1 MRDILKMVFRVIK
14 IFILC
19 EVPMKKIFEN
29 LLPYKSSILVAL
41 LLMTAATVCDLML
54 PTIMSDIVDKGIY
67 LSDMEYIKKNCLYM
81 FIVALIGLVTVIF
94 GRKYTSEIVA
104 GFCCD
109 LRRMVFRKVSTMTF
123 GEMNEL
129 GTAALITRST
139 HDTET
144 LGWIASIFCG
154 NIITIPVLF
163 IGGVFLSF
171 RKDALLSL
179 ILLLFVPIVFAVVI
193 LIGRKIEPLWRIAD
207 EFIDKQNDIMRERLR
222 GIRVIRAFDKEEHEH
237 ERISEATWKM
247 AMNIIK
253 SNVSMGVIAPLA
265 LFLLN
270 FSVVLIVYIGAV
282 RMENGTSA
290 VSAGDIFAVIQYVTL
305 VMTSIMNA
313 AFVIVMIPHAKVAA
327 GRIGE
332 VISAEGIDD
341 QIPEEPLEFSG
352 DVVFDNVTFKYD
364 GASEPAVSNI
374 SFHIAPG
381 QKVSVIGGTGS
392 GKSTLVSLML
402 CFRMPT
408 EGKVIYDGRTTE
420 TLSHKTVRRNISC
433 VLQNSSIYSGTIK
446 DNILMGKPGAA
457 DEEIAEAAEIAEFS
471 DFVNGLD
478 DGFEHELNQSGK
490 NLSGGQKQ
498 RLSIARAVIKNAP
511 IYIFDDSFSAL
522 DFLTESKLRTKL
534 SKKAAGKTQ
543 IIITQR
549 VTSAMNSDIILVMDN
564 GKLVDSGKHTELLER
579 CGIYREIYA
588 SQTGGAK

>member
-1 MRDILKMVFRVIK
+1 
-14 IFILC
+14 
-19 EVPMKKIFEN
+19 MKKIFKN
-29 LLPYKSSILVAL
+29 LLPYKGRIMVAL
-41 LLMTAATVCDLML
+41 LFMTAATVCDLML
-54 PTIMSDIVDKGIY
+54 PTIMSNIVDKGIH
-67 LSDMEYIKKNCLYM
+67 LSDMEYIKTNCLNM
-81 FIVALIGLVTVIF
+81 FIVSVAGLLTVLV

-109 LRRMVFRKVSTMTF
+109 LRKMVFAKVNTMTF
-123 GEMNEL
+123 SEINEI

-154 NIITIPVLF
+154 SVITIPVLF

-171 RKDALLSL
+171 RKDVLLSL
-179 ILLLFVPIVFAVVI
+179 ILLLFIPIVFAVVI
-193 LIGRKIEPLWRIAD
+193 AVGRKIEPLWQISD
-207 EFIDKQNDIMRERLR
+207 EYIDKQNDIMRERLR
-222 GIRVIRAFDKEEHEH
+222 GIRVIRAFDKEAHEH
-237 ERISEATWKM
+237 DRIAKATKTM
-247 AMNIIK
+247 AEYIIK
-253 SNVSMGVIAPLA
+253 SNVSMGVISPLT

-270 FSVVLIVYIGAV
+270 LSVVLIVYIGAA
-282 RMENGTSA
+282 RMENGISA
-290 VSAGDIFAVIQYVTL
+290 VSAGDIFAIIQYVTL

-327 GRIGE
+327 NRIGE

-341 QIPEEPLEFSG
+341 KIPEEPLEFSG
-352 DVVFDNVTFKYD
+352 DIIFDHATFKYD
-364 GASEPAVSNI
+364 GATEPAVSDI
-374 SFHIAPG
+374 SFHITPG

-408 EGKVIYDGRTTE
+408 EGRVIYDGRPTTE
-420 TLSHKTVRRNISC
+420 LSHKTVRRNISC

-446 DNILMGKPGAA
+446 DNILMGKPDA
-457 DEEIAEAAEIAEFS
+457 DNSEILEAAEIAEFS
-471 DFVNGLD
+471 DFVKSLD

-498 RLSIARAVIKNAP
+498 RLSIARAIIKNAP

-534 SKKAAGKTQ
+534 SEKAKGKTQ

-549 VTSAMNSDIILVMDN
+549 VTSAMNSDVILVMDN
-564 GKLVDSGKHTELLER
+564 GKLVDSGKHSELLER
-579 CGIYREIYA
+579 CKIYREIYA
-588 SQTGGAK
+588 SQTGGTK

>member
-1 MRDILKMVFRVIK
+1 
-14 IFILC
+14 
-19 EVPMKKIFEN
+19 MKKIFKN
-29 LLPYKSSILVAL
+29 LLPYKGRIMVAL
-41 LLMTAATVCDLML
+41 LFMTFATVCDLML
-54 PTIMSDIVDKGIY
+54 PTIMSNIVDKGIH
-67 LSDMEYIKKNCLYM
+67 LSDMEYIKTNCLYM
-81 FIVALIGLVTVIF
+81 FIVSLAGLLTVIV

-109 LRRMVFRKVSTMTF
+109 LRRMVFKKVNTMTF
-123 GEMNEL
+123 GEMNEI

-163 IGGVFLSF
+163 IGGVVLSL
-171 RKDALLSL
+171 RKDILLSL
-179 ILLLFVPIVFAVVI
+179 ILLLFVPVVFAVVI
-193 LIGRKIEPLWRIAD
+193 AIGRKIEPLWRISD
-207 EFIDKQNDIMRERLR
+207 EYIDKQNDIMRERLR
-222 GIRVIRAFDKEEHEH
+222 GIRVIRAFDKEAHEH
-237 ERISEATWKM
+237 ERISHATKTM
-247 AMNIIK
+247 ASYIIK
-253 SNVSMGVIAPLA
+253 SNVSMGIISPLT

-270 FSVVLIVYIGAV
+270 FSVVLIVYIGAM
-282 RMENGTSA
+282 RMENGISA
-290 VSAGDIFAVIQYVTL
+290 VSAGDIFAIIQYVTL

-327 GRIGE
+327 DRIGE

-341 QIPEEPLEFSG
+341 KIPEEPLEFSG
-352 DVVFDNVTFKYD
+352 DIVFDHATFKYD
-364 GASEPAVSNI
+364 GASEPAVSDI
-374 SFHIAPG
+374 SFHIKPG
-381 QKVSVIGGTGS
+381 QKISVIGGTGS

-408 EGKVIYDGRTTE
+408 EGEVIYDGRPTSS
-420 TLSHKTVRRNISC
+420 LSHKTVRKNISC

-446 DNILMGKPGAA
+446 DNILMGKPDASNDEINEAA
-457 DEEIAEAAEIAEFS
+457 DIAELSDYIAT
-471 DFVNGLD
+471 LD

-534 SKKAAGKTQ
+534 SEKAKGKTQ

-549 VTSAMNSDIILVMDN
+549 VTSAMNSDMILVMDN
-564 GKLVDSGKHTELLER
+564 GKLVDSGKHSELLER
-579 CGIYREIYA
+579 CRIYQEIYA

>member
-1 MRDILKMVFRVIK
+1 
-14 IFILC
+14 
-19 EVPMKKIFEN
+19 MKKIFKN
-29 LLPYKSSILVAL
+29 LLPYKGRIMVAL
-41 LLMTAATVCDLML
+41 LFMTVATVCDLML
-54 PTIMSDIVDKGIY
+54 PTIMSNIVDKGIH
-67 LSDMEYIKKNCLYM
+67 LLDMEYIKTNCLNM
-81 FIVALIGLVTVIF
+81 FIVSVAGLLTVLV

-109 LRRMVFRKVSTMTF
+109 LRKMVFAKVNTMTF
-123 GEMNEL
+123 SEINEI

-154 NIITIPVLF
+154 SVITIPVLF

-171 RKDALLSL
+171 RKDVLLSL
-179 ILLLFVPIVFAVVI
+179 ILLLFIPIVFAVVI
-193 LIGRKIEPLWRIAD
+193 AVGRKIEPLWQISD
-207 EFIDKQNDIMRERLR
+207 EYIDKQNDIMRERLR
-222 GIRVIRAFDKEEHEH
+222 GIRVIRAFDKEAHEH
-237 ERISEATWKM
+237 DRIAKATKTM
-247 AMNIIK
+247 AEYIIK
-253 SNVSMGVIAPLA
+253 SNVSMGVISPLT

-270 FSVVLIVYIGAV
+270 FSVILIVYIGAM
-282 RMENGTSA
+282 RMENGISA
-290 VSAGDIFAVIQYVTL
+290 VSAGDIFAIIQYVTL

-341 QIPEEPLEFSG
+341 KIPEEPLEFSG
-352 DVVFDNVTFKYD
+352 DIVFDHATFKYD
-364 GASEPAVSNI
+364 GATEPAVSDI
-374 SFHIAPG
+374 SFHITPG

-408 EGKVIYDGRTTE
+408 EGRVIYDGRPTTE
-420 TLSHKTVRRNISC
+420 LSHKTVRRNISC

-446 DNILMGKPGAA
+446 DNILMGKPDA
-457 DEEIAEAAEIAEFS
+457 DNSEILEAAEIAEFS
-471 DFVNGLD
+471 DFVKSLD

-498 RLSIARAVIKNAP
+498 RLSIARAIIKNAP

-534 SKKAAGKTQ
+534 SEKAKGKTQ

-549 VTSAMNSDIILVMDN
+549 ATSAMNSDVILVMDN
-564 GKLVDSGKHTELLER
+564 GKLVDSGKHSELLER
-579 CGIYREIYA
+579 CKIYREIYA

>member
-1 MRDILKMVFRVIK
+1 
-14 IFILC
+14 
-19 EVPMKKIFEN
+19 MKKIFKN
-29 LLPYKSSILVAL
+29 LLPYKGRIMVAL
-41 LLMTAATVCDLML
+41 LFMTVATVCDLML
-54 PTIMSDIVDKGIY
+54 PTIMSNIVDKGIH
-67 LSDMEYIKKNCLYM
+67 LSDMEYIKTNCLNM
-81 FIVALIGLVTVIF
+81 FIVSVVGLLTVLV

-109 LRRMVFRKVSTMTF
+109 LRKMVFAKVNTMTF
-123 GEMNEL
+123 SEINEI

-154 NIITIPVLF
+154 SVITIPVLF

-171 RKDALLSL
+171 RKDVLLSL
-179 ILLLFVPIVFAVVI
+179 ILLLFIPIVFAVVI
-193 LIGRKIEPLWRIAD
+193 AVGRKIEPLWQISD
-207 EFIDKQNDIMRERLR
+207 EYIDKQNDIMRERLR
-222 GIRVIRAFDKEEHEH
+222 GIRVIRAFDKEAHEH
-237 ERISEATWKM
+237 ERIAKATKTM
-247 AMNIIK
+247 AEYIIK
-253 SNVSMGVIAPLA
+253 SNVSMGVISPLT

-270 FSVVLIVYIGAV
+270 LSVVLIVYIGAA
-282 RMENGTSA
+282 RMENGISA
-290 VSAGDIFAVIQYVTL
+290 VSAGDIFAIIQYVTL

-327 GRIGE
+327 NRIGE

-341 QIPEEPLEFSG
+341 KIPEEPLEFSG
-352 DVVFDNVTFKYD
+352 DIVFDHATFKYD
-364 GASEPAVSNI
+364 GATEPAVSDI
-374 SFHIAPG
+374 SFHITPG

-408 EGKVIYDGRTTE
+408 EGRVIYDGRPTTE
-420 TLSHKTVRRNISC
+420 LSHKTVRRNISC

-446 DNILMGKPGAA
+446 DNILMGKPDA
-457 DEEIAEAAEIAEFS
+457 DNSEILEAAEIAEFS
-471 DFVNGLD
+471 DFVKSLD

-498 RLSIARAVIKNAP
+498 RLSIARAIIKNAP

-534 SKKAAGKTQ
+534 SEKAKGKTQ

-549 VTSAMNSDIILVMDN
+549 VTSAMNSDVILVMDN
-564 GKLVDSGKHTELLER
+564 GKLVDSGKHSELLER
-579 CGIYREIYA
+579 CKIYREIYA

>member
-1 MRDILKMVFRVIK
+1 
-14 IFILC
+14 
-19 EVPMKKIFEN
+19 MKKIFKN
-29 LLPYKSSILVAL
+29 LIPYKSSILAAL

-54 PTIMSDIVDKGIY
+54 PTIMSNIVDKGIY
-67 LSDMEYIKKNCLYM
+67 LSDMEYIKRNCLYM
-81 FIVALIGLVTVIF
+81 FIVALAGLVTVVF
-94 GRKYTSEIVA
+94 GRMYSSKVVA

-109 LRRMVFRKVSTMTF
+109 LRRMVFAKVSTMTF

-154 NIITIPVLF
+154 SVITIPVLF
-163 IGGVFLSF
+163 LGGVILSF
-171 RKDALLSL
+171 RKDVLLSL
-179 ILLLFVPIVFAVVI
+179 VLLIAIPIVFAVVI

-222 GIRVIRAFDKEEHEH
+222 GIRVIRAFDKEDHEH

-270 FSVVLIVYIGAV
+270 FSVVLIVYLGAV
-282 RMENGTSA
+282 RMETGASA
-290 VSAGDIFAVIQYVTL
+290 VSAGDIFAAIQYVTL

-341 QIPEEPLEFSG
+341 RIPEEPLEFSG
-352 DVVFDNVTFKYD
+352 DIIFDNVTFKYE
-364 GASEPAVSNI
+364 GAAEPAVSGI

-408 EGKVIYDGRTTE
+408 EGKVIYDGRATE
-420 TLSHKTVRRNISC
+420 TLSHKTVRRNIST
-433 VLQNSSIYSGTIK
+433 VLQNSAIYSGTIK
-446 DNILMGKPGAA
+446 DNILMGKPGAT
-457 DEEIAEAAEIAEFS
+457 DEEIMEAAEIAEFS
-471 DFVNGLD
+471 DFVKTLD
-478 DGFEHELNQSGK
+478 DGFEHGINQSGK

-534 SKKAAGKTQ
+534 GKKAAGKTQ

-549 VTSAMNSDIILVMDN
+549 VTSAMNSDMILVMDN
-564 GKLVDSGKHTELLER
+564 GKLVDSGKHKELLER
-579 CGIYREIYA
+579 CRIYQEIYA

>member
-1 MRDILKMVFRVIK
+1 
-14 IFILC
+14 
-19 EVPMKKIFEN
+19 MKKIFEN
-29 LLPYKSSILVAL
+29 LIPYKNSILVAL
-41 LLMTAATVCDLML
+41 FLMTSATVCDLML

-67 LSDMEYIKKNCLYM
+67 LSDIEFIKRNCLYM
-81 FIVALIGLVTVIF
+81 FIVALIGLVTVIL
-94 GRKYTSEIVA
+94 GRRYTSRIVA

-109 LRRMVFRKVSTMTF
+109 LRRMVFAKVSTMTF

-144 LGWIASIFCG
+144 LGWIASILCS
-154 NIITIPVLF
+154 NVITIPVLF
-163 IGGVFLSF
+163 IGGVVLSF
-171 RKDALLSL
+171 RKDVLLSM

-237 ERISEATWKM
+237 ERISDATWKM

-253 SNVSMGVIAPLA
+253 SNVSMGVISPLA

-282 RMENGTSA
+282 RMENGVSA

-305 VMTSIMNA
+305 VMTSIINA

-332 VISAEGIDD
+332 VISAKGIDD
-341 QIPEEPLEFSG
+341 TIAEEEINFSG
-352 DVVFDNVTFKYD
+352 RIVFDNVTFKYD
-364 GASEPAVSNI
+364 GATEPAVSNI
-374 SFHIAPG
+374 SFSVEPG
-381 QKVSVIGGTGS
+381 QKISVIGGTGS

-408 EGKVIYDGRTTE
+408 EGKVVYDGRSTE

-433 VLQNSSIYSGTIK
+433 VLQNSAIYSGTIK
-446 DNILMGKPGAA
+446 DNILMGKPGAT
-457 DEEIAEAAEIAEFS
+457 DEDIFEAAEIAEFG
-471 DFVNGLD
+471 DFIRTLDNGLD
-478 DGFEHELNQSGK
+478 HELNQSGK

-534 SKKAAGKTQ
+534 SQKAKGKTQ

-549 VTSAMNSDIILVMDN
+549 VTSAMNSDMILVMDN
-564 GKLVDSGKHTELLER
+564 GKLVDSGKHSELLER
-579 CGIYREIYA
+579 CKIYQEIYA

>member
-1 MRDILKMVFRVIK
+1 
-14 IFILC
+14 
-19 EVPMKKIFEN
+19 MKKIFKN
-29 LLPYKSSILVAL
+29 LLPYKNRIMVAL
-41 LLMTAATVCDLML
+41 FFMTAATICDLML
-54 PTIMSDIVDKGIY
+54 PTIMSNIVDNGIY
-67 LSDMEYIKKNCLYM
+67 LSDMEYIKRNCLYM
-81 FIVALIGLVTVIF
+81 FLVSLAGLLTVII

-109 LRRMVFRKVSTMTF
+109 LRRMVFAKVNTMTF
-123 GEMNEL
+123 GEINEI

-163 IGGVFLSF
+163 IGGVVLSF
-171 RKDALLSL
+171 RKDVLLSL
-179 ILLLFVPIVFAVVI
+179 ILLLFVPVVFIVVSA
-193 LIGRKIEPLWRIAD
+193 IGKKIEPLWRISD

-222 GIRVIRAFDKEEHEH
+222 GIRVIRAFDKEDHEH
-237 ERISEATWKM
+237 ERISDATKTM
-247 AMNIIK
+247 ASYIIK
-253 SNVSMGVIAPLA
+253 SNVSMGVISPLT

-270 FSVVLIVYIGAV
+270 FSVILIVYIGAM
-282 RMENGTSA
+282 RMENGISA
-290 VSAGDIFAVIQYVTL
+290 VSAGDIFAIIQYVTL

-341 QIPEEPLEFSG
+341 KIPEEPLEFSG
-352 DVVFDNVTFKYD
+352 DIVFDHATFKYD
-364 GASEPAVSNI
+364 GASEPAVSDI
-374 SFHIAPG
+374 SFHIKPG

-408 EGKVIYDGRTTE
+408 EGKVIYDGRSTD
-420 TLSHKTVRRNISC
+420 TLRHKTVRKNISC

-446 DNILMGKPGAA
+446 DNILMGKPDAS
-457 DEEIAEAAEIAEFS
+457 ENEISNAAEIAELAG
-471 DFVNGLD
+471 FVSTLD
-478 DGFEHELNQSGK
+478 DGIEHELNQSGR

-511 IYIFDDSFSAL
+511 IYIFDNSFSAL
-522 DFLTESKLRTKL
+522 DFLTESKLRNKL
-534 SKKAAGKTQ
+534 SEKAKGKTQ
-543 IIITQR
+543 IVITQR
-549 VTSAMNSDIILVMDN
+549 VTSAMNSDMILVMDN
-564 GKLVDSGKHTELLER
+564 GRLVDIGKHSELLER
-579 CGIYREIYA
+579 CKIYQEIYA

>member
-1 MRDILKMVFRVIK
+1 
-14 IFILC
+14 
-19 EVPMKKIFEN
+19 MKKIFEN
-29 LLPYKSSILVAL
+29 LLHYKSSIPVAL
-41 LLMTAATVCDLML
+41 LFMTAATVCDLML
-54 PTIMSDIVDKGIY
+54 PTIMSNIVDKGIY
-67 LSDMEYIKKNCLYM
+67 LSDMEYIKQNCLYM
-81 FIVALIGLVTVIF
+81 FIVALTGLVTVVI
-94 GRKYTSEIVA
+94 GRKLTAEIVA

-109 LRRMVFRKVSTMTF
+109 LRRMVFRKVNTMTF
-123 GEMNEL
+123 GEMNEI

-163 IGGVFLSF
+163 IGGVVLSF
-171 RKDALLSL
+171 RKDVILSL
-179 ILLLFVPIVFAVVI
+179 ILLLFVPILFAVVV

-237 ERISEATWKM
+237 GRISEATVKM

-253 SNVSMGVIAPLA
+253 SNVSMGIIAPLA
-265 LFLLN
+265 LFMLN
-270 FSVVLIVYIGAV
+270 FSVVLIVYIGSV
-282 RMENGTSA
+282 RMETGASA

-305 VMTSIMNA
+305 VMTSIINA

-327 GRIGE
+327 NRIGE
-332 VISAEGIDD
+332 VVSAKGYDD
-341 QIPEEPLEFSG
+341 EIPEENLEFSG
-352 DVVFDNVTFKYD
+352 GITFDNVSFKYD
-364 GASEPAVSNI
+364 GATEPAVSNI
-374 SFHIAPG
+374 SFRIEPG
-381 QKVSVIGGTGS
+381 QKVSIIGGTGS

-408 EGKVIYDGRTTE
+408 EGKVIYDGRATE

-433 VLQNSSIYSGTIK
+433 VLQNSSIYSGTIR
-446 DNILMGKPGAA
+446 DNIVMGKPHAT
-457 DEEIAEAAEIAEFS
+457 DEEIREAAEIAELS
-471 DFVNGLD
+471 DFVNSLEK
-478 DGFEHELNQSGK
+478 GFEHELNQSGK

-498 RLSIARAVIKNAP
+498 RLSIARAVIRNAP

-522 DFLTESKLRTKL
+522 DFLTESRVRTKL

-549 VTSAMNSDIILVMDN
+549 VTSAMNSDLILVMDN
-564 GKLVDSGKHTELLER
+564 GKLVDSGKHSELLER
-579 CGIYREIYA
+579 CKIYREIYA
-588 SQTGGAK
+588 SQTGGANL

>member
-1 MRDILKMVFRVIK
+1 
-14 IFILC
+14 
-19 EVPMKKIFEN
+19 MKKIFKN
-29 LLPYKSSILVAL
+29 LLPYKGRIMVAL
-41 LLMTAATVCDLML
+41 LFMTVATVCDLML
-54 PTIMSDIVDKGIY
+54 PTIMSNIVDKGIH
-67 LSDMEYIKKNCLYM
+67 LSDMEYIKTNCLNM
-81 FIVALIGLVTVIF
+81 FIVSVVGLLTVLV

-109 LRRMVFRKVSTMTF
+109 LRKMVFAKVNTMTF
-123 GEMNEL
+123 SEINEI

-154 NIITIPVLF
+154 SVITIPVLF

-171 RKDALLSL
+171 RKDVLLSL
-179 ILLLFVPIVFAVVI
+179 ILLLFIPIVFAVVI
-193 LIGRKIEPLWRIAD
+193 AVGRKIEPLWQISD
-207 EFIDKQNDIMRERLR
+207 EYIDKQNDIMRERLR
-222 GIRVIRAFDKEEHEH
+222 GIRVIRAFDKEAHEH
-237 ERISEATWKM
+237 DRIAKATKTM
-247 AMNIIK
+247 AEYIIK
-253 SNVSMGVIAPLA
+253 SNVSMGVISPLT

-270 FSVVLIVYIGAV
+270 LSVVLIVYIGAA
-282 RMENGTSA
+282 RMENGISA
-290 VSAGDIFAVIQYVTL
+290 VSAGDIFAIIQYVTL

-327 GRIGE
+327 NRIGE

-341 QIPEEPLEFSG
+341 KIPEEPLEFSG
-352 DVVFDNVTFKYD
+352 DIVFDHATFKYD
-364 GASEPAVSNI
+364 GATEPAVSDI
-374 SFHIAPG
+374 SFHITPG

-408 EGKVIYDGRTTE
+408 EGRVIYDGRPTTE
-420 TLSHKTVRRNISC
+420 LSHKTVRRNISC

-446 DNILMGKPGAA
+446 DNILMGKPDA
-457 DEEIAEAAEIAEFS
+457 DNSEILEAAKIAEFS
-471 DFVNGLD
+471 DFVKSLD

-498 RLSIARAVIKNAP
+498 RLSIARAIIKNAP

-534 SKKAAGKTQ
+534 SEKAKGKTQ

-549 VTSAMNSDIILVMDN
+549 VTSAMNSDVILVMDN
-564 GKLVDSGKHTELLER
+564 GKLVDSGKHSELLER
-579 CGIYREIYA
+579 CKIYREIYA

>member
-1 MRDILKMVFRVIK
+1 
-14 IFILC
+14 
-19 EVPMKKIFEN
+19 MKKIFEN
-29 LLPYKSSILVAL
+29 LLHYKSSIPVAL
-41 LLMTAATVCDLML
+41 LFMTAATVCDLML
-54 PTIMSDIVDKGIY
+54 PTIMSNIVDKGIY
-67 LSDMEYIKKNCLYM
+67 LSDMEYIKQNCLYM
-81 FIVALIGLVTVIF
+81 FIVALTGLVTVVI
-94 GRKYTSEIVA
+94 GRKLTAEIVA

-109 LRRMVFRKVSTMTF
+109 LRRMVFRKVNTMTF
-123 GEMNEL
+123 GEMNEI

-163 IGGVFLSF
+163 IGGVVLSF
-171 RKDALLSL
+171 RKDVILSL
-179 ILLLFVPIVFAVVI
+179 ILLLFVPVLFAVVV

-237 ERISEATWKM
+237 GRISEATVKM

-253 SNVSMGVIAPLA
+253 SNVSMGIIAPLA
-265 LFLLN
+265 LFMLN
-270 FSVVLIVYIGAV
+270 FSVVLIVYIGSV
-282 RMENGTSA
+282 RMETGASA

-305 VMTSIMNA
+305 VMTSIINA

-327 GRIGE
+327 NRIGE
-332 VISAEGIDD
+332 VVSAKGYDD
-341 QIPEEPLEFSG
+341 EIPEEDLEFSG
-352 DVVFDNVTFKYD
+352 GITFDNVSFRYD
-364 GASEPAVSNI
+364 GATEPAVSNI
-374 SFHIAPG
+374 SFRIEPG

-408 EGKVIYDGRTTE
+408 EGKVIYDGRATE

-433 VLQNSSIYSGTIK
+433 VLQNSSIYSGTIR
-446 DNILMGKPGAA
+446 DNIVMGKPHAT
-457 DEEIAEAAEIAEFS
+457 DEEIREAAEIAELS
-471 DFVNGLD
+471 DFVDSLEK
-478 DGFEHELNQSGK
+478 GFEHELNQSGK

-498 RLSIARAVIKNAP
+498 RLSIARAVIRNAP

-522 DFLTESKLRTKL
+522 DFLTESRVRTKL

-549 VTSAMNSDIILVMDN
+549 VTSAMNSDLILVMDN
-564 GKLVDSGKHTELLER
+564 GKLVDSGKHSELLER
-579 CGIYREIYA
+579 CKIYREIYA
-588 SQTGGAK
+588 SQTGGANL

>member
-1 MRDILKMVFRVIK
+1 
-14 IFILC
+14 
-19 EVPMKKIFEN
+19 MKKIFKN
-29 LLPYKSSILVAL
+29 LLPYKNRIMVAL
-41 LLMTAATVCDLML
+41 FFMTAATICDLML
-54 PTIMSDIVDKGIY
+54 PTIMSNIVDNGIY
-67 LSDMEYIKKNCLYM
+67 LSDMEYIKRNCLYM
-81 FIVALIGLVTVIF
+81 FLVSLAGLLTVII

-109 LRRMVFRKVSTMTF
+109 LRRMVFAKVNTMTF
-123 GEMNEL
+123 GEINEI

-163 IGGVFLSF
+163 VGGVVLSF
-171 RKDALLSL
+171 RKDVLLSL
-179 ILLLFVPIVFAVVI
+179 ILLLFVPVVFIVVSA
-193 LIGRKIEPLWRIAD
+193 IGKKIEPLWRISD

-222 GIRVIRAFDKEEHEH
+222 GIRVIRAFDKEDHEH
-237 ERISEATWKM
+237 ERISDATKTM
-247 AMNIIK
+247 ASYIIK
-253 SNVSMGVIAPLA
+253 SNVSMGVISPLT

-270 FSVVLIVYIGAV
+270 FSVVLIVYIGAM
-282 RMENGTSA
+282 RMENGISA
-290 VSAGDIFAVIQYVTL
+290 VSAGDIFAIIQYVTL

-327 GRIGE
+327 VRIGE

-341 QIPEEPLEFSG
+341 KIPEEPLEFSG
-352 DVVFDNVTFKYD
+352 DIVFDHATFKYD
-364 GASEPAVSNI
+364 GASEPAVSDI
-374 SFHIAPG
+374 SFHIKPG
-381 QKVSVIGGTGS
+381 QRVSVIGGTGS

-408 EGKVIYDGRTTE
+408 EGKVIYDGRSTD
-420 TLSHKTVRRNISC
+420 TLSHKTVRKNISC

-446 DNILMGKPGAA
+446 DNILMGKPDAS
-457 DEEIAEAAEIAEFS
+457 ESEISNAAEIAELA
-471 DFVNGLD
+471 DFVFTLD
-478 DGFEHELNQSGK
+478 DGFEHELNQSGR

-534 SKKAAGKTQ
+534 SEKAKGKTQ
-543 IIITQR
+543 IVITQR

-564 GKLVDSGKHTELLER
+564 GKLVDSGKHSELLER
-579 CGIYREIYA
+579 CKIYQEIYA

>member
-1 MRDILKMVFRVIK
+1 
-14 IFILC
+14 
-19 EVPMKKIFEN
+19 MKKIFEN
-29 LLPYKSSILVAL
+29 LLHYKSSIPVAL
-41 LLMTAATVCDLML
+41 LFMTAATVCDLML
-54 PTIMSDIVDKGIY
+54 PTIMSNIVDKGIY
-67 LSDMEYIKKNCLYM
+67 LSDMEYIKQNCLYM
-81 FIVALIGLVTVIF
+81 FIVALTGLVTVVI
-94 GRKYTSEIVA
+94 GRKLTAEIVA

-109 LRRMVFRKVSTMTF
+109 LRRMVFRKVNTMTF
-123 GEMNEL
+123 GEMNEI

-163 IGGVFLSF
+163 IGGVVLSF
-171 RKDALLSL
+171 RKDVILSL
-179 ILLLFVPIVFAVVI
+179 ILLLFVPVLFAVVV

-237 ERISEATWKM
+237 GRISEATVKM

-253 SNVSMGVIAPLA
+253 SNVSMGIIAPLA
-265 LFLLN
+265 LFMLN
-270 FSVVLIVYIGAV
+270 FSVVLIVYIGSV
-282 RMENGTSA
+282 RMETGASA

-305 VMTSIMNA
+305 VMTSIINA

-327 GRIGE
+327 NRIGE
-332 VISAEGIDD
+332 VVSAKGYDD
-341 QIPEEPLEFSG
+341 EIPEEDLEFSG
-352 DVVFDNVTFKYD
+352 GITFDNVSFKYD
-364 GASEPAVSNI
+364 GATEPAVSNI
-374 SFHIAPG
+374 SFRIEPG

-408 EGKVIYDGRTTE
+408 EGKVIYDGRATE

-433 VLQNSSIYSGTIK
+433 VLQNSSIYSGTIR
-446 DNILMGKPGAA
+446 DNIVMGKPHAT
-457 DEEIAEAAEIAEFS
+457 DEEIREAAEIAELS
-471 DFVNGLD
+471 DFVDSLEK
-478 DGFEHELNQSGK
+478 GFEHELNQSGK

-498 RLSIARAVIKNAP
+498 RLSIARAVIRNAP

-522 DFLTESKLRTKL
+522 DFLTESRVRTKL

-549 VTSAMNSDIILVMDN
+549 VTSAMNSDLILVMDN
-564 GKLVDSGKHTELLER
+564 GKLVDSGKHSELLER
-579 CGIYREIYA
+579 CKIYREIYA
-588 SQTGGAK
+588 SQTGGANL

>member
-1 MRDILKMVFRVIK
+1 
-14 IFILC
+14 
-19 EVPMKKIFEN
+19 MKKIFEN
-29 LLPYKSSILVAL
+29 LLHYKSSIPVAL
-41 LLMTAATVCDLML
+41 LFMTAATVCDLML
-54 PTIMSDIVDKGIY
+54 PTIMSNIVDKGIY
-67 LSDMEYIKKNCLYM
+67 LSDMEYIKQNCLYM
-81 FIVALIGLVTVIF
+81 FIVALTGLVTVVI
-94 GRKYTSEIVA
+94 GRKLTAEIVA

-109 LRRMVFRKVSTMTF
+109 LRRMVFRKVNTMTF
-123 GEMNEL
+123 GEMNEI

-163 IGGVFLSF
+163 IGGVVLSF
-171 RKDALLSL
+171 RKDVILSL
-179 ILLLFVPIVFAVVI
+179 ILLLFVPVLVAVVV

-237 ERISEATWKM
+237 GRISEATVKM

-253 SNVSMGVIAPLA
+253 SNVSMGIIAPLA
-265 LFLLN
+265 LFMLN
-270 FSVVLIVYIGAV
+270 FSVVLIVYIGSV
-282 RMENGTSA
+282 RMETGASA

-305 VMTSIMNA
+305 VMTSIINA

-327 GRIGE
+327 NRIGE
-332 VISAEGIDD
+332 VVSAKGYDD
-341 QIPEEPLEFSG
+341 EIPEEDLEFSG
-352 DVVFDNVTFKYD
+352 GITFDNVSFRYD
-364 GASEPAVSNI
+364 GATEPAVSNI
-374 SFHIAPG
+374 SFRIEPG

-408 EGKVIYDGRTTE
+408 EGKVIYDGRATE

-433 VLQNSSIYSGTIK
+433 VLQNSSIYSGTIR
-446 DNILMGKPGAA
+446 DNIVMGKPHAT
-457 DEEIAEAAEIAEFS
+457 DEEIREAAEIAELS
-471 DFVNGLD
+471 DFVDSLEK
-478 DGFEHELNQSGK
+478 GFEHELNQSGK

-498 RLSIARAVIKNAP
+498 RLSIARAVIRNAP

-522 DFLTESKLRTKL
+522 DFLTESRVRTKL

-549 VTSAMNSDIILVMDN
+549 VTSAMNSDLILVMDN
-564 GKLVDSGKHTELLER
+564 GKLVDSGKHSELLER
-579 CGIYREIYA
+579 CKIYREIYA
-588 SQTGGAK
+588 SQTGGANL

>member
-1 MRDILKMVFRVIK
+1 
-14 IFILC
+14 
-19 EVPMKKIFEN
+19 MKKIFKN
-29 LLPYKSSILVAL
+29 LLPYKGRIMVAL
-41 LLMTAATVCDLML
+41 LFMTVATVCDLML
-54 PTIMSDIVDKGIY
+54 PTIMSNIVDKGIH
-67 LSDMEYIKKNCLYM
+67 LSDMEYIKTNCLNM
-81 FIVALIGLVTVIF
+81 FIVSVVGLLTVLV

-109 LRRMVFRKVSTMTF
+109 LRKMVFAKVNTMTF
-123 GEMNEL
+123 SEINEI

-154 NIITIPVLF
+154 SVITIPVLF

-171 RKDALLSL
+171 RKDVLLSL
-179 ILLLFVPIVFAVVI
+179 ILLLFIPIVFAVVI
-193 LIGRKIEPLWRIAD
+193 AVGRKIEPLWQISD
-207 EFIDKQNDIMRERLR
+207 EYIDKQNDIMRERLR
-222 GIRVIRAFDKEEHEH
+222 GIRVIRAFDKEAHEH
-237 ERISEATWKM
+237 DRIAKATKTM
-247 AMNIIK
+247 AEYIIK
-253 SNVSMGVIAPLA
+253 SNVSMGVISPLT

-270 FSVVLIVYIGAV
+270 LSVVLIVYIGAA
-282 RMENGTSA
+282 RMENGISA
-290 VSAGDIFAVIQYVTL
+290 VSAGDIFAIIQYVTL

-327 GRIGE
+327 NRIGE

-341 QIPEEPLEFSG
+341 KIPEEPLEFSG
-352 DVVFDNVTFKYD
+352 DIVFDHATFKYD
-364 GASEPAVSNI
+364 GATEPAVSDI
-374 SFHIAPG
+374 SFHITPG

-408 EGKVIYDGRTTE
+408 EGRVIYDGRPTTE
-420 TLSHKTVRRNISC
+420 LSHKTVRRNISC

-446 DNILMGKPGAA
+446 DNILMGKPDA
-457 DEEIAEAAEIAEFS
+457 DNSEILEAAEIAEFS
-471 DFVNGLD
+471 DFVKSLD

-498 RLSIARAVIKNAP
+498 RLSIARAIIKNAP

-522 DFLTESKLRTKL
+522 DFLTESKLRAKL
-534 SKKAAGKTQ
+534 SEKAKGKTQ

-549 VTSAMNSDIILVMDN
+549 VTSAMNSDVILVMDN
-564 GKLVDSGKHTELLER
+564 GKLVDSGKHSELLER
-579 CGIYREIYA
+579 CKIYREIYA

>member
-1 MRDILKMVFRVIK
+1 
-14 IFILC
+14 
-19 EVPMKKIFEN
+19 MKKIFKS
-29 LLPYKSSILVAL
+29 LLNYKNRIPVAL
-41 LLMTAATVCDLML
+41 FFMTAATICDLML

-67 LSDMEYIKKNCLYM
+67 LSDLEFIKRNCLYM
-81 FIVALIGLVTVIF
+81 FLISLAGLITVII
-94 GRKYTSEIVA
+94 GRKITAEIVA

-109 LRRMVFRKVSTMTF
+109 LRRMVFAKVNTMTF

-163 IGGVFLSF
+163 IGGVVLSF
-171 RKDALLSL
+171 SKDILLSL
-179 ILLLFVPIVFAVVI
+179 ILLFFVPIVFVAVI

-222 GIRVIRAFDKEEHEH
+222 GIRVIRAFDKEAHEH
-237 ERISEATWKM
+237 ERISEATRKM

-253 SNVSMGVIAPLA
+253 SNVSMGIIAPLT

-270 FSVVLIVYIGAV
+270 FSVVLIVYVGAF
-282 RMENGTSA
+282 RMETGVSA

-327 GRIGE
+327 NRIGE
-332 VISAEGIDD
+332 VVSAEGYDD
-341 QIPEEPLEFSG
+341 KIPEEALEFSG
-352 DVVFDNVTFKYD
+352 NVVFDNVSFKYD
-364 GASEPAVSNI
+364 GATEPAVSNV
-374 SFHIAPG
+374 SFKIEPG

-408 EGKVIYDGRTTE
+408 EGKVIYDDRSTDS
-420 TLSHKTVRRNISC
+420 LSHKTVRKNISC
-433 VLQNSSIYSGTIK
+433 VLQNSAIYSGTIK
-446 DNILMGKPGAA
+446 DNILMGKPGATD
-457 DEEIAEAAEIAEFS
+457 DEIREAAEIAELSEFIE
-471 DFVNGLD
+471 NLD
-478 DGFEHELNQSGK
+478 DGFDHELNQSGK
-490 NLSGGQKQ
+490 NLSGGQRQ
-498 RLSIARAVIKNAP
+498 RLSIARAVVKNSP

-522 DFLTESKLRTKL
+522 DFLTESRLRTKL

-543 IIITQR
+543 IVITQR
-549 VTSAMNSDIILVMDN
+549 VTSAMNSDLILVMDN
-564 GKLVDSGKHTELLER
+564 GFLVDSGKHSELLER

-588 SQTGGAK
+588 SQTGGAVK

>member
-1 MRDILKMVFRVIK
+1 
-14 IFILC
+14 
-19 EVPMKKIFEN
+19 MKKIFKN
-29 LLPYKSSILVAL
+29 LLPYKGRIMVAL
-41 LLMTAATVCDLML
+41 LFMTVATVCDLML
-54 PTIMSDIVDKGIY
+54 PTIMSNIVDKGIH
-67 LSDMEYIKKNCLYM
+67 LSDMEYIKTNCLNM
-81 FIVALIGLVTVIF
+81 FIVSVVGLLTVLV

-109 LRRMVFRKVSTMTF
+109 LRKMVFAKVNTMTF
-123 GEMNEL
+123 SEINEI

-154 NIITIPVLF
+154 SVITIPVLF

-171 RKDALLSL
+171 RKDVLLSL
-179 ILLLFVPIVFAVVI
+179 ILLLFIPIVFAVVI
-193 LIGRKIEPLWRIAD
+193 AVGRKIEPLWQISD
-207 EFIDKQNDIMRERLR
+207 EYIDKQNDIMRERLR
-222 GIRVIRAFDKEEHEH
+222 GIRVIRAFDKEAHEH
-237 ERISEATWKM
+237 DRIAKATKTM
-247 AMNIIK
+247 AEYIIK
-253 SNVSMGVIAPLA
+253 SNVSMGVISPLT

-270 FSVVLIVYIGAV
+270 LSVVLIVYIGAA
-282 RMENGTSA
+282 RMENGISA
-290 VSAGDIFAVIQYVTL
+290 VSAGDIFAIIQYVTL

-327 GRIGE
+327 NRIGE

-341 QIPEEPLEFSG
+341 KIPEEPLEFSG
-352 DVVFDNVTFKYD
+352 DIVFDHATFKYD
-364 GASEPAVSNI
+364 GATEPAVSDI
-374 SFHIAPG
+374 SFHINPG

-408 EGKVIYDGRTTE
+408 EGRVIYDGRPTTE
-420 TLSHKTVRRNISC
+420 LSHKTVRRNISC

-446 DNILMGKPGAA
+446 DNILMGKPDA
-457 DEEIAEAAEIAEFS
+457 DNSEILEAAEIAEFS
-471 DFVNGLD
+471 DFVKSLD

-498 RLSIARAVIKNAP
+498 RLSIARAIIKNAP

-534 SKKAAGKTQ
+534 SEKAKGKTQ

-549 VTSAMNSDIILVMDN
+549 VTSAMNSDVILVMDN
-564 GKLVDSGKHTELLER
+564 GKLVDSGKHSELLER
-579 CGIYREIYA
+579 CKIYREIYA

>member
-1 MRDILKMVFRVIK
+1 
-14 IFILC
+14 
-19 EVPMKKIFEN
+19 MKKIFKN
-29 LLPYKSSILVAL
+29 LLPYKGRIMVAL
-41 LLMTAATVCDLML
+41 LFMTVATVCDLML
-54 PTIMSDIVDKGIY
+54 PTIMSNIVDKGIH
-67 LSDMEYIKKNCLYM
+67 LSDMEYIKTNCLNM
-81 FIVALIGLVTVIF
+81 FIVSVVGLLTVLV

-109 LRRMVFRKVSTMTF
+109 LRKMVFAKVNTMTF
-123 GEMNEL
+123 SEINEI

-154 NIITIPVLF
+154 SVITIPVLF

-171 RKDALLSL
+171 RKDVLLSL
-179 ILLLFVPIVFAVVI
+179 ILLLFIPIVFAVVI
-193 LIGRKIEPLWRIAD
+193 AVGRKIEPLWQISD
-207 EFIDKQNDIMRERLR
+207 EYIDKQNDIMRERLR
-222 GIRVIRAFDKEEHEH
+222 GIRVIRAFDKEAHEH
-237 ERISEATWKM
+237 DRIAKATKTM
-247 AMNIIK
+247 AEYIIK
-253 SNVSMGVIAPLA
+253 SNVSMGVISPLT

-270 FSVVLIVYIGAV
+270 LSVVLIVYIGAA
-282 RMENGTSA
+282 RMENGISA
-290 VSAGDIFAVIQYVTL
+290 VSAGDIFAIIQYVTL

-327 GRIGE
+327 NRIGE

-341 QIPEEPLEFSG
+341 KIPEEPLEFSG
-352 DVVFDNVTFKYD
+352 DIVFDHATFKYD
-364 GASEPAVSNI
+364 GATEPAVSDI
-374 SFHIAPG
+374 SFHITPG

-408 EGKVIYDGRTTE
+408 EGRVIYDGRPTTE
-420 TLSHKTVRRNISC
+420 LSHKTVRRNISC

-446 DNILMGKPGAA
+446 DNILMGKPDA
-457 DEEIAEAAEIAEFS
+457 DNSEILEAAEIAEFS
-471 DFVNGLD
+471 DFVKSLD
-478 DGFEHELNQSGK
+478 DGFEHKLNQSGK

-498 RLSIARAVIKNAP
+498 RLSIARAIIKNAP

-534 SKKAAGKTQ
+534 SEKAKGKTQ

-549 VTSAMNSDIILVMDN
+549 VTSAMNSDVILVMDN
-564 GKLVDSGKHTELLER
+564 GKLVDSGKHSELLER
-579 CGIYREIYA
+579 CKIYREIYA

>member
-1 MRDILKMVFRVIK
+1 
-14 IFILC
+14 
-19 EVPMKKIFEN
+19 
-29 LLPYKSSILVAL
+29 
-41 LLMTAATVCDLML
+41 MTSATVCDLML

-67 LSDMEYIKKNCLYM
+67 LSDIEFIKRNCLYM
-81 FIVALIGLVTVIF
+81 FIVALIGLVTVIL
-94 GRKYTSEIVA
+94 GRRYTSRIVA

-109 LRRMVFRKVSTMTF
+109 LRRMVFAKVSTMTF

-144 LGWIASIFCG
+144 LGWIASILCS
-154 NIITIPVLF
+154 NVITIPVLF
-163 IGGVFLSF
+163 IGGVVLSF
-171 RKDALLSL
+171 RKDVLLSM

-207 EFIDKQNDIMRERLR
+207 EFIDKQNNIMRERLR

-237 ERISEATWKM
+237 ERISDATWKM

-253 SNVSMGVIAPLA
+253 SNVSMGVISPLA

-282 RMENGTSA
+282 RMENGVSA

-305 VMTSIMNA
+305 VMTSIINA

-332 VISAEGIDD
+332 VISAKGIDD
-341 QIPEEPLEFSG
+341 TIAEEEINFSG
-352 DVVFDNVTFKYD
+352 SIVFDNVTFKYD
-364 GASEPAVSNI
+364 GATEPAVSNI
-374 SFHIAPG
+374 SFSVEPG
-381 QKVSVIGGTGS
+381 QKISVIGGTGS

-408 EGKVIYDGRTTE
+408 EGKVVYDGRSTE

-433 VLQNSSIYSGTIK
+433 VLQNSAIYSGTIK
-446 DNILMGKPGAA
+446 DNILMGKPDATE
-457 DEEIAEAAEIAEFS
+457 EEIFEAAEIAEFG
-471 DFVNGLD
+471 DFIRTLDNGLD
-478 DGFEHELNQSGK
+478 HELNQSGK

-534 SKKAAGKTQ
+534 SQKAKGKTQ

-549 VTSAMNSDIILVMDN
+549 VTSAMNSDMILVMDN
-564 GKLVDSGKHTELLER
+564 GKLVDSGKHSELLER
-579 CGIYREIYA
+579 CKIYQEIYA

>member
-1 MRDILKMVFRVIK
+1 
-14 IFILC
+14 
-19 EVPMKKIFEN
+19 MKKIFEN
-29 LLPYKSSILVAL
+29 LLHYKSRIPVAL
-41 LLMTAATVCDLML
+41 LFMTAATICDLML

-67 LSDMEYIKKNCLYM
+67 LSDMEFIKRNCLNM
-81 FIVALIGLVTVIF
+81 FLVSLAGLFTVII
-94 GRKYTSEIVA
+94 GRKITAEIVA

-109 LRRMVFRKVSTMTF
+109 LRRMVFKKVNTMTF
-123 GEMNEL
+123 GEMNEI

-163 IGGVFLSF
+163 IGGVALSFSKDVFLSLV
-171 RKDALLSL
+171 LLF
-179 ILLLFVPIVFAVVI
+179 FVPIVFIVVV

-207 EFIDKQNDIMRERLR
+207 EFIDRQNDIMRERLR
-222 GIRVIRAFDKEEHEH
+222 GIRVIRAFDKESHEH
-237 ERISEATWKM
+237 ERISEATVKM

-253 SNVSMGVIAPLA
+253 SNVRMGIIAPLA

-270 FSVVLIVYIGAV
+270 FSVVLIIYIGAS
-282 RMENGTSA
+282 RMETGASA
-290 VSAGDIFAVIQYVTL
+290 VSAGDIFAIIQYVTL

-327 GRIGE
+327 NRIGE
-332 VISAEGIDD
+332 VISANGYDDSVAEEEID
-341 QIPEEPLEFSG
+341 FSG
-352 DVVFDNVTFKYD
+352 SVVFDNVTFKYD
-364 GASEPAVSNI
+364 GATEPAVSNI
-374 SFHIAPG
+374 SFKIEPG

-408 EGKVIYDGRTTE
+408 EGKVLYDERSTD

-446 DNILMGKPGAA
+446 DNILMGKPGAT
-457 DEEIAEAAEIAEFS
+457 DEEISEAAEIAELS
-471 DFVNGLD
+471 DFVSGLENG
-478 DGFEHELNQSGK
+478 FNHELNQSGK

-534 SKKAAGKTQ
+534 SKKAEGKTQ
-543 IIITQR
+543 IVITQR
-549 VTSAMNSDIILVMDN
+549 VTSAMNSDLILVMDN
-564 GKLVDSGKHTELLER
+564 GKLVDSGKHSELLER
-579 CGIYREIYA
+579 CKIYREIYA